1 MSHDLPLFVGDSTK
15 EELLRRWLR
24 EVRASGLDV
33 REGVRVNGIE
43 ASGMG
48 DEFTVRATN
57 SSGAAVVISA
67 RRVVVATGRRG
78 SPRKLDVAIPE
89 AALGRVHYELSD
101 ARAFAG
107 SRVVVVGLG
116 DVAMETALALALV
129 PGTTVTMIHRGGGFS
144 RGRQTN
150 IERIGRRVAEGRI
163 GIVFHAE
170 LRAIGVERVLVGA
183 LGSERSVPYDALFVH
198 IGAEAPAEVPI
209 VFRR

>member
-1 MSHDLPLFVGDSTK
+1 
-15 EELLRRWLR
+15 
-24 EVRASGLDV
+24 
-33 REGVRVNGIE
+33 
-43 ASGMG
+43 
-48 DEFTVRATN
+48 
-57 SSGAAVVISA
+57 
-67 RRVVVATGRRG
+67 
-78 SPRKLDVAIPE
+78 
-89 AALGRVHYELSD
+89 
-101 ARAFAG
+101 
-107 SRVVVVGLG
+107 
-116 DVAMETALALALV
+116 METALALALV